1 MFYMRIFFEYLLSHK
16 KSITLWAV
24 FSAVFALIFGLYKL
38 PLAAFVYSILICFFI
53 GSVCIAVDFVKYR
66 DKRLTLKRLRDEII
80 LTEDNLPQASTAMES
95 DYQELI
101 KIIFDYKQSLANEM
115 NEKYADMTDYY
126 TLWAHQIK
134 TPIAAMRLA
143 LQSDSLQGG
152 ETSQNRELSEDLQR
166 IEQYV
171 EMVLC
176 YLRLDSDTNDL
187 IIRKYDLDGMI
198 RQAVRKFSSQFIRR
212 KIKLI
217 YEPVEMT
224 VLTDE
229 KWLLFILEQVLS
241 NALKYTKSGEIEIY
255 AEQPKV
261 LCIRDTGI
269 GIAPEDINRIFEKG
283 YTGYNGRIDKKAS
296 GIGLYLCRQICGRLG
311 HRITASSKAGE
322 GTIIKIELDETK
334 IEIE

>member
-1 MFYMRIFFEYLLSHK
+1 M
-16 KSITLWAV
+16 
-24 FSAVFALIFGLYKL
+24 IFGLYKL
-38 PLAAFVYSILICFFI
+38 PLAAVVYSILICFFI

-80 LTEDNLPQASTAMES
+80 LTADNLPQASTAMEY

-176 YLRLDSDTNDL
+176 YLRLDSETNDL

-217 YEPVEMT
+217 YEPAEMT

-229 KWLLFILEQVLS
+229 KWLLFVLEQVLS

-255 AEQPKV
+255 AEQPKA

-311 HRITASSKAGE
+311 HRITASSRVGE